1 MGNARGW
8 LAAAALTVIMTPT
21 TAWTAESTFPSRPL
35 RFVVP
40 FAAGAAT
47 DNLARMLGQRLAER
61 LGQPVVVDNRPGG
74 GGTVGTAMVAKASPD
89 GHTLLMASTSLA
101 INATL
106 YRDLPYD
113 AVRDLTAISHVVNL
127 PNALFTYPGLPAS
140 NVTELIAY
148 ARRNP
153 GKVTYGSGGVGNA
166 AHLAMELLAAK
177 ANVELVHVP
186 YRGGAL
192 ALTDIIAGRVSVM
205 FISVYTAQAHVRS
218 GKLKSLGVASL
229 KRSAV
234 VPDWPTLAEGGL
246 PGFEFNAWYGV
257 MSAGATPANL
267 VTLLNRE
274 IVAIMRAPDV
284 SARVIT
290 QGAEVVASTAETFAN
305 MVRDE
310 VAKWA
315 PVVKASGAQPG

>member
-1 MGNARGW
+1 MGNAKCW
-8 LAAAALTVIMTPT
+8 CIAAALSIVMTPMT
-21 TAWTAESTFPSRPL
+21 VRAAEPSYPARPL

-74 GGTVGTAMVAKASPD
+74 GGTVGTALVARASPD
-89 GHTLLMASTSLA
+89 GHTLLMASPSLA

-106 YRDLPYD
+106 YRDLPFD

-127 PNALFTYPGLPAS
+127 PNALFTYPGLPAA
-140 NVTELIAY
+140 NVNELIAY

-166 AHLAMELLAAK
+166 AHLAMELLASK
-177 ANVELVHVP
+177 ANIELVHVP

-192 ALTDIIAGRVSVM
+192 ALTDIIAGRVAVM
-205 FISVYTAQAHVRS
+205 FISVYTAQAHVKS

-234 VPDWPTLAEGGL
+234 VPDWPTLAETGL

-257 MSAGATPANL
+257 MSAGAMPASL

-274 IVAIMRAPDV
+274 IVAIMRAPDI
-284 SARVIT
+284 SARVIA
-290 QGAEVVASTAETFAN
+290 QGAEVVASSPEAFAH
-305 MVRDE
+305 MVREE

>member
-1 MGNARGW
+1 MGTEKGW
-8 LAAAALTVIMTPT
+8 ILAAALAIVMTPIT
-21 TAWTAESTFPSRPL
+21 LRAGEPAYPARPL

-47 DNLARMLGQRLAER
+47 DNLARMLAQRLAER
-61 LGQPVVVDNRPGG
+61 FGQPVVVDNRPGG
-74 GGTVGTAMVAKASPD
+74 GGTVGTALVARASPD
-89 GHTLLMASTSLA
+89 GHTLLMASPSLA
-101 INATL
+101 VNATL

-127 PNALFTYPGLPAS
+127 PNALFAFPGLPVS
-140 NVTELIAY
+140 NVGELIAY

-166 AHLAMELLAAK
+166 AHLAMELLASK
-177 ANVELVHVP
+177 TNTELVHVP

-192 ALTDIIAGRVSVM
+192 ALTDIIAGRVSMM
-205 FISVYTAQAHVRS
+205 FISVYTAQAHVKS

-234 VPDWPTLAEGGL
+234 VPDWPTLAESGL

-257 MSAGATPANL
+257 MSAGATPASL
-267 VTLLNRE
+267 VAQLNRE
-274 IVAIMRAPDV
+274 IVAIMRAPDI
-284 SARVIT
+284 SARVIS
-290 QGAEVVASTAETFAN
+290 QGAEVVASSAEAFAHT
-305 MVRDE
+305 VRDE
-310 VAKWA
+310 IAKWA
-315 PVVKASGAQPG
+315 PVIRASGAQPG